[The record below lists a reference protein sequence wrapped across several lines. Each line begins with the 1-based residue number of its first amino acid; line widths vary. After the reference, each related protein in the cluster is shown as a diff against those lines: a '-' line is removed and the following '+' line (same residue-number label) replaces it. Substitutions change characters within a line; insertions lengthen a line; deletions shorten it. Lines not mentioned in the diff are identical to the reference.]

1 MTPEQAA
8 HESRNAIVHTTSG
21 FMFDAGFYAHGASL
35 GFDEIDIYFA
45 GRGGLLGD
53 VPADVVA
60 AALVFFAPDKVAA
73 AWERSSGVMSRR
85 EAALELAGQC
95 HRWAIEHLGGDVDWN
110 RCSELLG
117 RIVASASVAG
127 APLFAGWR
135 LLPEPDDP
143 RALTLHRM
151 NALRELRGGLH
162 GAAVLTVGLT
172 PLEAISVASPQL
184 VGIFGYDEA
193 IADTAPLA
201 ERWKLAE
208 ARTDRMAGR
217 SYAVLDADERQE
229 LVDLLGAI
237 TT

>member
-1 MTPEQAA
+1 
-8 HESRNAIVHTTSG
+8 
-21 FMFDAGFYAHGASL
+21 
-35 GFDEIDIYFA
+35 
-45 GRGGLLGD
+45 
-53 VPADVVA
+53 
-60 AALVFFAPDKVAA
+60 
-73 AWERSSGVMSRR
+73 
-85 EAALELAGQC
+85 
-95 HRWAIEHLGGDVDWN
+95 
-110 RCSELLG
+110 
-117 RIVASASVAG
+117 
-127 APLFAGWR
+127 
-135 LLPEPDDP
+135 
-143 RALTLHRM
+143 M